1 MDLSAFGMFVRPTG
15 KGRAT
20 RYSASGNETIG
31 IVIKDGTRSVDTS
44 IICALTIREC
54 TVWRREYARQI
65 KEGALEKVAAQ
76 DYLDLLEAD
85 KKAALK
91 AQKDAAK
98 ASADAAK
105 SNYSELPNS
114 SPLKSKKDPK

>member
-31 IVIKDGTRSVDTS
+31 IVIKDGTRSVDTT
-44 IICALTIREC
+44 IICALTAREC

-65 KEGALEKVAAQ
+65 KEGALEKVSAEDYQALLAA
-76 DYLDLLEAD
+76 E
-85 KKAALK
+85 KKAV
-91 AQKDAAK
+91 AK
-98 ASADAAK
+98 AAK
-105 SNYSELPNS
+105 SNHSESPNS